1 MNPLYNASQQVP
13 FNAAEFKDNALRFV
27 KSQIESRA
35 NPDFVIQQILQR
47 NPRLNG
53 LLQQYGARSYSELA
67 QKMGYNVNAELQ
79 KIGM

>member
-1 MNPLYNASQQVP
+1 MNPLYNQNQQP
-13 FNAAEFKDNALRFV
+13 QFNVEEFKENALRFV

-35 NPDFVIQQILQR
+35 NPDFIVQQILQR
-47 NPRLNG
+47 NPQ
-53 LLQQYGARSYSELA
+53 LQTMLRQYGARSYSELA